1 MGKSQKRKI
10 DRGRDPRISL
20 LAPWLRRKLRRMDL
34 EDLRL
39 KRTILSKPEYISRVK
54 RVLKTQKAQNVA
66 KSYARRFRKTCQQ
79 VVDRGGAAADN

>member
-1 MGKSQKRKI
+1 
-10 DRGRDPRISL
+10 
-20 LAPWLRRKLRRMDL
+20 MDL